1 MQSLKSPLMN
11 AIMQAIAQLLYSGF
25 SSIQQIQTKSLYLL
39 RKNPI
44 QRRSKATVEA
54 VLEAGARLMLT
65 IGYDKASTN
74 KIAEKAGI
82 SIGSLYEYFPGKE
95 AIFAE
100 IRRRQDHRYARLVQ
114 AEPVPS
120 TFRETLRLNIKTY
133 IRLAL
138 SNIELHAALV
148 RDVPKFATS
157 EAESILIVDSLEQS
171 NRTINC
177 WICWSGTCCLS
188 KGLWFLGSLPIF
200 RNHLARETAGL
211 YIASKCW
218 RSIHLLVS
226 LKFHLGVHLIQNF
239 SQIPH
244 NPAKPAYKG
253 KPNQRRRHNEQS
265 D

>member
-54 VLEAGARLMLT
+54 VLEAGARLMFT

-82 SIGSLYEYFPGKE
+82 SIGSLYEYFPGKD

-114 AEPVPS
+114 AEPVPA

-171 NRTINC
+171 NRTINSRAIKLRPQC
-177 WICWSGTCCLS
+177 DTAIALELTTRVLRSTIDDYAMHAPEQLKQS
-188 KGLWFLGSLPIF
+188 VVTDQLLDMLERYLLP
-200 RNHLARETAGL
+200 
-211 YIASKCW
+211 
-218 RSIHLLVS
+218 
-226 LKFHLGVHLIQNF
+226 
-239 SQIPH
+239 
-244 NPAKPAYKG
+244 
-253 KPNQRRRHNEQS
+253 
-265 D
+265 

>member
-25 SSIQQIQTKSLYLL
+25 SSMQQIQTKSLYLL

-54 VLEAGARLMLT
+54 VLEAGARLLLT

-114 AEPVPS
+114 AEPVPA

-171 NRTINC
+171 NRTINSRA
-177 WICWSGTCCLS
+177 IKLRPQYDTAIALELTTRVLRSTIDDYAMHAPEQLKQS
-188 KGLWFLGSLPIF
+188 VVTDQLLDMLERYLLP
-200 RNHLARETAGL
+200 
-211 YIASKCW
+211 
-218 RSIHLLVS
+218 
-226 LKFHLGVHLIQNF
+226 
-239 SQIPH
+239 
-244 NPAKPAYKG
+244 
-253 KPNQRRRHNEQS
+253 
-265 D
+265 

>member
-1 MQSLKSPLMN
+1 VQSLKSPLMN

-54 VLEAGARLMLT
+54 VLEAGARLLLT

-82 SIGSLYEYFPGKE
+82 SIGSLYEYFPGKD

-114 AEPVPS
+114 AEPVRA

-171 NRTINC
+171 NRTINSRAIKLRPQC
-177 WICWSGTCCLS
+177 DTAIALELTTRVLRSTIDDYAMHAPEQLKQS
-188 KGLWFLGSLPIF
+188 VVTDQLLDMLERYLLP
-200 RNHLARETAGL
+200 
-211 YIASKCW
+211 
-218 RSIHLLVS
+218 
-226 LKFHLGVHLIQNF
+226 
-239 SQIPH
+239 
-244 NPAKPAYKG
+244 
-253 KPNQRRRHNEQS
+253 
-265 D
+265 

>member
-1 MQSLKSPLMN
+1 MN

-54 VLEAGARLMLT
+54 VLEAGARLLLT

-100 IRRRQDHRYARLVQ
+100 IRRRKGHRYARLVQ
-114 AEPVPS
+114 AEPVPA

-171 NRTINC
+171 NKTINSRA
-177 WICWSGTCCLS
+177 IKLRPQYDTAIALELTTRVLRSTIDDYAMHAPEQLKQS
-188 KGLWFLGSLPIF
+188 VVTDQLLDMLERYLLP
-200 RNHLARETAGL
+200 
-211 YIASKCW
+211 
-218 RSIHLLVS
+218 
-226 LKFHLGVHLIQNF
+226 
-239 SQIPH
+239 
-244 NPAKPAYKG
+244 
-253 KPNQRRRHNEQS
+253 
-265 D
+265 

>member
-1 MQSLKSPLMN
+1 
-11 AIMQAIAQLLYSGF
+11 
-25 SSIQQIQTKSLYLL
+25 LYLL

-54 VLEAGARLMLT
+54 VLEAGARLLLT

-100 IRRRQDHRYARLVQ
+100 IRPRQDHRYARLVQ
-114 AEPVPS
+114 AEPVPA

-148 RDVPKFATS
+148 RMCLGLPLVKRNQYLS
-157 EAESILIVDSLEQS
+157 LIRLNSL
-171 NRTINC
+171 I
-177 WICWSGTCCLS
+177 
-188 KGLWFLGSLPIF
+188 K
-200 RNHLARETAGL
+200 
-211 YIASKCW
+211 
-218 RSIHLLVS
+218 RSIHVPLNLDHS
-226 LKFHLGVHLIQNF
+226 TTQPSH
-239 SQIPH
+239 
-244 NPAKPAYKG
+244 
-253 KPNQRRRHNEQS
+253 
-265 D
+265 

>member
-1 MQSLKSPLMN
+1 VQSLKSPLMN

-25 SSIQQIQTKSLYLL
+25 SSMQQIQTKSLYLL

-54 VLEAGARLMLT
+54 VLEAGARLLLT

-114 AEPVPS
+114 AEPVPA

-171 NRTINC
+171 NRTINSRAIKLRPQC
-177 WICWSGTCCLS
+177 DTAIALELTTRVLRSTIDDYAMHAPEQLKQS
-188 KGLWFLGSLPIF
+188 VVTDQLLDMLERYLLP
-200 RNHLARETAGL
+200 
-211 YIASKCW
+211 
-218 RSIHLLVS
+218 
-226 LKFHLGVHLIQNF
+226 
-239 SQIPH
+239 
-244 NPAKPAYKG
+244 
-253 KPNQRRRHNEQS
+253 
-265 D
+265 